1 MRLLYH
7 KVFAPYF
14 LNAMLYLMAIKTIKF
29 RDNLAKMV
37 LAGEKNSTFRL
48 FDDKDLKADDE
59 VGLINW
65 NTGEKFADAV
75 IIEVKEQKLRNMT
88 VSDYEGHEKFESEEK
103 MYEAYREYYGDK
115 VTPETLVKIIKF
127 KLL

>member
-1 MRLLYH
+1 M
-7 KVFAPYF
+7 
-14 LNAMLYLMAIKTIKF
+14 
-29 RDNLAKMV
+29 
-37 LAGEKNSTFRL
+37 
-48 FDDKDLKADDE
+48 
-59 VGLINW
+59 INW